1 VGGRAA
7 RERLRAALPA
17 LALAL
22 AAALAAAPAGAAGA
36 EDSFREG
43 MSALDQNKW
52 GVAAAAFRAALAER
66 PEEGGR
72 RVRIYGTWLLD
83 YLPHY
88 YLGVAL
94 FQLDDLEG
102 AAAEWRESRRQGAIL
117 TTPLVAD
124 LERWE
129 SRLPRE
135 LRAAGREAASVA
147 AQSAAPET
155 GGASREKAPAPPV
168 APAPAPP
175 AASAP
180 AGDGSAP
187 SPAPGP
193 APSPEVLPAAG
204 PPAEAERRAPVAPT
218 TAPDGRALLLAA
230 ARLYFD
236 GRYRE
241 TLSELAA
248 ARWPGRAPARACLL
262 ESASALAL
270 YRQAGAADARYLER
284 ARSALSACPAISAR
298 DRPDPRLFSPAFT
311 QLFDETLAARGAP
324 APARGK
330 ETP

>member
-1 VGGRAA
+1 MSGRTGRA
-7 RERLRAALPA
+7 RRWVPG
-17 LALAL
+17 LALVLAL
-22 AAALAAAPAGAAGA
+22 SSALAAAPAGAAGA
-36 EDSFREG
+36 EESFREG

-66 PEEGGR
+66 PAEGGR

-117 TTPLVAD
+117 STPLVAD

-135 LRAAGREAASVA
+135 AREAERETAAAA
-147 AQSAAPET
+147 AQPAAPET
-155 GGASREKAPAPPV
+155 DAAPRERVAAAPV
-168 APAPAPP
+168 TPAPAPS
-175 AASAP
+175 AVTAP
-180 AGDGSAP
+180 AGNDSAGNLVPATAPGDLPAGEAAAPASPLAPPPSAP
-187 SPAPGP
+187 
-193 APSPEVLPAAG
+193 PAA
-204 PPAEAERRAPVAPT
+204 V
-218 TAPDGRALLLAA
+218 DGRELLLAA

-248 ARWPGRAPARACLL
+248 ARWPGRAPARACVL
-262 ESASALAL
+262 EAASALAL

-284 ARSALSACPAISAR
+284 ARAALAACPLLSAR

-311 QLFDETLAARGAP
+311 HLFDEALAARGAP
-324 APARGK
+324 APARR